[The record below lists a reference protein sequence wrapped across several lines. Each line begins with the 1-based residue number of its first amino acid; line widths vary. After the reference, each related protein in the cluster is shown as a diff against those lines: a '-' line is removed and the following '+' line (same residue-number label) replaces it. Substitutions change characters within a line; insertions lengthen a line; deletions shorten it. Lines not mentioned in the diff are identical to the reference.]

1 MHSVN
6 TPHSS
11 TSRISVFL
19 EFLSDIVAISQ
30 FRLLETSVWFVLYG
44 RCIVYIDPSSVI
56 SVYCSLYYRSCYLTP
71 ATPATPASNIKG
83 TATDNFLVSKKW
95 LAKACRISAKF
106 TKMAHRI
113 FKLHAKNFQFFSRRI
128 LSQLCYCSACS
139 ALVFS
144 NTYPTPCLPLAGFES
159 VNAGNDVGGFYDV

>member
-1 MHSVN
+1 VCAFDAEGDNLHSVN

-113 FKLHAKNFQFFSRRI
+113 FKLHAKNFQFFCRRI
-128 LSQLCYCSACS
+128 LTT
-139 ALVFS
+139 LVM
-144 NTYPTPCLPLAGFES
+144 LL
-159 VNAGNDVGGFYDV
+159 